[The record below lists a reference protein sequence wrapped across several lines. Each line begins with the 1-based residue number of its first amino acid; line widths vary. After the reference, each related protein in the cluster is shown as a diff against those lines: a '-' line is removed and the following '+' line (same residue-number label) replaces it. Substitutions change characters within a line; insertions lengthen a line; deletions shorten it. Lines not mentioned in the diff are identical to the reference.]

1 MKKLIALLV
10 CCLFL
15 WPAGIMAQEKQDHVT
30 LTYNGQTYECTY
42 FSLPKCCGEADTRYD
57 ISFSPVNGADGIDRV
72 SISFPTVAQTGDRY
86 MLHKGEAIRWISFY
100 STGANG
106 ICNYVSEPE
115 SLLGNKLVSDEDFF
129 ELTVHELV
137 KERGT
142 VYVDATAKGSFL
154 SGAENFELHF
164 RITLLQG

>member
-15 WPAGIMAQEKQDHVT
+15 WPAGIMAQEKRDHVT

-42 FSLPKCCGEADTRYD
+42 FSLPKCC
-57 ISFSPVNGADGIDRV
+57 
-72 SISFPTVAQTGDRY
+72 
-86 MLHKGEAIRWISFY
+86 WISFY